1 MQRLRTVFRVLRL
14 ALPKFAIGWMF
25 ALLTA
30 NFNRISIYDLHV
42 QAIII
47 TAMTGMHHFLSPFQV
62 IFGRLSD
69 RYTLLGYRRT
79 PMLLLGSLIAGSV
92 FVFLPSLA
100 AQMSAGSLLATA
112 AGFVLLA
119 LFGVGI
125 AAHGDAHHALIADV
139 TTERQRGG
147 TIAFVWTFLIIST
160 IISAGVAKALL
171 PVYNLADM
179 QFLYNLTPFV
189 VVGSTLLGVVGME
202 RRLSPAQRAQVQA
215 QAAAQPESPLR
226 AARGVLR
233 ENPQARAFFAFVFL
247 AILSLFLQDNILEVF
262 GAEVFR
268 MLPKETTAF
277 TQTWGGGA
285 LLGMLIMGIVSA
297 IWAPSKKLIAT
308 GGGMVVAIGLGM
320 VALTSATGERALLN
334 PALLLM
340 GLGAGCFNVG
350 ALAMMMDMTVEG
362 SRGLYMGL
370 WGMAQAFGTGCA
382 ALLSGALHTG
392 LIESGLLGPS
402 VAYLLIFGAE
412 ALLMVLA
419 IGLLR
424 TISVPAFQG
433 LTTADLTESLALEAA

>member
-1 MQRLRTVFRVLRL
+1 VQRLRTVLKVVRL

-42 QAIII
+42 QALVI
-47 TAMTGMHHFLSPFQV
+47 TTMTGLHHLLSPFQV
-62 IFGRLSD
+62 VFGRISD
-69 RYTLLGYRRT
+69 RYTLFGYRRT
-79 PMLLLGSLIAGSV
+79 PLLILGALVAGIV

-100 AQMSAGSLLATA
+100 VQMSQGSLAATVV
-112 AGFVLLA
+112 GFVLLA

-147 TIAFVWTFLIIST
+147 AIAVVWTFLIIST
-160 IISAGVAKALL
+160 IISAGVAKTLL
-171 PVYNLADM
+171 PVYNPADM

-202 RRLSPAQRAQVQA
+202 RRLTPEQRQQPQLAVQSA
-215 QAAAQPESPLR
+215 SPLR
-226 AARGVLR
+226 AAGAVLK
-233 ENPQARAFFAFVFL
+233 ENPQARAFFAFIFL
-247 AILSLFLQDNILEVF
+247 AIFSLFLQDNILEVF
-262 GAEVFR
+262 GAEVFN

-285 LLGMLIMGIVSA
+285 LLGMLLMGVVSA
-297 IWAPSKKLIAT
+297 LWSPSKKLIAT
-308 GGGMVVAIGLGM
+308 LGGMGVAIGLGL
-320 VALTSATGERALLN
+320 VALTAVTAQRPLLN

-350 ALAMMMDMTVEG
+350 ALAMMMDMTVAG
-362 SRGLYMGL
+362 ARGLYMGL
-370 WGMAQAFGTGCA
+370 WGMAQAFGTGLA
-382 ALLSGALHTG
+382 AILSGALHTA
-392 LIESGLLGPS
+392 LIESGLLGPA
-402 VAYLLIFGAE
+402 VAYLLIFGGE
-412 ALLMVLA
+412 ALLMIVA

-424 TISVPAFQG
+424 TISVPTFQG
-433 LTTADLTESLALEAA
+433 LTPAHLAEGMALEAA